1 MNFLFSVPKPEEVL
15 AEVKILL
22 KDAKYSQADSLLR
35 KAEKKNIYHDDLI
48 LAHSNV
54 HALMGN
60 CAEQQNEI
68 KRFIAQKEGNVLHHL
83 KAVEYLITEEHWDLA
98 QKLLDQTK
106 VRFPLSGF
114 THSTQAQ
121 IYCHQGGFEEAAA
134 ALLKKQE
141 LKKLDDS
148 DIKLVHQIRKGAKNI
163 TSLTSDSAITTLL
176 ATEQVRQILIR
187 YYFERFESLG
197 GDCEFGFHQRRHGRE
212 PLSLFRWGG
221 MPRDSM
227 IKLFQNKF
235 KDFATK
241 ESSKL
246 KSNVPTL
253 EEDVGG
259 SMEYYFHDTNYEY
272 MAHTSIGKKSKDF
285 METEDEVYER
295 LQPHFLMLAR
305 KLHEDLEDS
314 EKGFVFKSKP
324 GLSHEECF
332 EFHDALCSIGN
343 TKLII
348 VLLKQSEKPDY
359 EILRPNLVIA
369 RVTRWWG
376 GGASSPKD
384 MLPHREWDNLI
395 EISYNHFLQHY
406 PEMDVA

>member
-22 KDAKYSQADSLLR
+22 KDVKYSQAVSLLR

-68 KRFIAQKEGNVLHHL
+68 KRFIAQKEGDVLHHL

-121 IYCHQGGFEEAAA
+121 IDCHQGGFEEAAA

-187 YYFERFESLG
+187 YYYERFESLG
-197 GDCEFGFHQRRHGRE
+197 WNCEFGFRQRLHGRE
-212 PLSLFRWGG
+212 PLSLFRWGT
-221 MPRDSM
+221 MPRTAM
-227 IKLFQNKF
+227 VNLFKNRF
-235 KDFATK
+235 KDFASVH
-241 ESSKL
+241 SSKIEATE
-246 KSNVPTL
+246 PTL
-253 EEDVGG
+253 ENDATL
-259 SMEYYFHDTNYEY
+259 EYYFHDQGYEY
-272 MAHTSIGKKSKDF
+272 WAHTDVRKNSVAFSQTEEALYKK
-285 METEDEVYER
+285 
-295 LQPHFLMLAR
+295 LQPHFFLLAR
-305 KLHEDLEDS
+305 KLQDDLEDA
-314 EKGFVFKSKP
+314 EKVFVYKSKEV
-324 GLSHEECF
+324 LSHADCIEL
-332 EFHDALCSIGN
+332 HDAMSILGN
-343 TKLII
+343 NKLVI
-348 VLLKQSEKPDY
+348 VMLKETDKPDF
-359 EILRPNLVIA
+359 EILRTNLIIA

-376 GGASSPKD
+376 GGASSPED
-384 MLPHREWDNLI
+384 MLTHREWDNLI